1 VIIVSTSLRDVAGLL
16 RSSEKNTLTLCPLIP
31 PAALVA
37 LAQALYV
44 ASSPTKLEAYGPV
57 QLQINPTFMVDT
69 VETGVVPQLE
79 SRRLTTQT
87 LSIET
92 KSESLRTIAV
102 SPLNLD
108 HWMSLDSIPK

>member
-1 VIIVSTSLRDVAGLL
+1 MIIVSTSLRDVAGLL
-16 RSSEKNTLTLCPLIP
+16 RSSEKNTLTLCPLMP

-69 VETGVVPQLE
+69 AETGAGPQPE
-79 SRRLTTQT
+79 SRKLTTET

-92 KSESLRTIAV
+92 KSETLRSMP
-102 SPLNLD
+102 SPPLKLD
-108 HWMSLDSIPK
+108 H

>member
-1 VIIVSTSLRDVAGLL
+1 VIIVSTSLRDVAGLE

-57 QLQINPTFMVDT
+57 QLQINPTFMADT
-69 VETGVVPQLE
+69 AEAGADPADPQPE
-79 SRRLTTQT
+79 SRELTTRI
-87 LSIET
+87 LSIEA
-92 KSESLRTIAV
+92 KSDTLRTM
-102 SPLNLD
+102 PT
-108 HWMSLDSIPK
+108 PP